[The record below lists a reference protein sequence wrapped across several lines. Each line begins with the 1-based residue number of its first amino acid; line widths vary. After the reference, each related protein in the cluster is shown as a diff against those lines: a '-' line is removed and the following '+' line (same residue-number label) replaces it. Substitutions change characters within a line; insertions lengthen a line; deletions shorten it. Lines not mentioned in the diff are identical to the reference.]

1 MPKIG
6 ITFALDG
13 EDKFV
18 NAMKKAQEGA
28 KQCDQELKNLQE
40 EFKGNANSM
49 EALAKKQEQIKTK
62 AGCV

>member
-18 NAMKKAQEGA
+18 NAIKKSRECT
-28 KQCDQELKNLQE
+28 KQCDWELKNLQE
-40 EFKGNANSM
+40 EFKCNANSI
-49 EALAKKQEQIKTK
+49 EALIK
-62 AGCV
+62 